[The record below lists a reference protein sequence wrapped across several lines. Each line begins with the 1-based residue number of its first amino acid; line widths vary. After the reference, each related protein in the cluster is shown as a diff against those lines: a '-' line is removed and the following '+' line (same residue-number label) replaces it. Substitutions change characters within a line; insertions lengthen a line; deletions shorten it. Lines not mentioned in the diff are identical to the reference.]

1 MKTKLF
7 LLILVSLFSVNTFS
21 NGNASNAA
29 PGWVAQTGL
38 FYQKVIYAQVFKEGV
53 QYLPTIPLHLA
64 VFKDGGTCRGF
75 KNVLTNGPN
84 SSKLYNFNIGSA
96 VTSEDGFSFK
106 VYDPNVDAIYDIVQ
120 TINFRNVNIG
130 GLTTPMRL
138 DIKLSSVTGNQSATA
153 IANNDV
159 VVKSTGVVTV
169 DATTTLKSATLNNGG
184 KLYLQSGR
192 TLNIT
197 GNFILQSGSRFVDE
211 GDGTGLNVTGTTTI
225 QQDLTGAGG
234 ATPNGRFWY
243 VGSPVVG
250 ATSAVFDAAG
260 ANKLWYYDE
269 PTHAY
274 VEITN
279 NTTPLV
285 AGRGYVVR
293 LGANATVNFTGTL
306 ISGAQS
312 FNLTRTPGNAKSG
325 YNLIYNPYPSFMRWD
340 NASQLPGVVTTSF
353 WTRTNGSFDS
363 FNLSLGAGSG
373 VGVTRYIAPYQAFWM
388 YTASNVSLPITNS
401 MRSLDDFDNTAN
413 GLKAKAVNNTQMLR
427 LKVSNGTVGDEI
439 LVAFTPEAT
448 SGVDNYDTQ
457 KMSSDTFVV
466 PEIYTTIGSERFAI
480 NSSNTV
486 SDFALGFETKASSN
500 FTIKATTVSNF
511 DVDTKIVL
519 VDKLN
524 NNLETELT
532 EGAEYAF
539 ASDVAANSNRFE
551 VKFKSKGATTG
562 VNPATANN
570 VYTLVRNSNN
580 GYELSVLNNKT
591 ANVKIFNTV
600 GQLIQNFDN
609 VNVKSIGG
617 NLSAGVYTVVVKI
630 EGMQSVSRKLSI
642 K

>member
-1 MKTKLF
+1 
-7 LLILVSLFSVNTFS
+7 
-21 NGNASNAA
+21 
-29 PGWVAQTGL
+29 
-38 FYQKVIYAQVFKEGV
+38 
-53 QYLPTIPLHLA
+53 
-64 VFKDGGTCRGF
+64 
-75 KNVLTNGPN
+75 
-84 SSKLYNFNIGSA
+84 
-96 VTSEDGFSFK
+96 
-106 VYDPNVDAIYDIVQ
+106 
-120 TINFRNVNIG
+120 
-130 GLTTPMRL
+130 
-138 DIKLSSVTGNQSATA
+138 
-153 IANNDV
+153 
-159 VVKSTGVVTV
+159 
-169 DATTTLKSATLNNGG
+169 
-184 KLYLQSGR
+184 
-192 TLNIT
+192 
-197 GNFILQSGSRFVDE
+197 
-211 GDGTGLNVTGTTTI
+211 
-225 QQDLTGAGG
+225 
-234 ATPNGRFWY
+234 
-243 VGSPVVG
+243 
-250 ATSAVFDAAG
+250 
-260 ANKLWYYDE
+260 
-269 PTHAY
+269 
-274 VEITN
+274 
-279 NTTPLV
+279 
-285 AGRGYVVR
+285 
-293 LGANATVNFTGTL
+293 LGANATVNFTGAL

-312 FNLTRTPGNAKSG
+312 FNLTKTGTDVKSG
-325 YNLIYNPYPSFMRWD
+325 FNLIYNPYPSFMRWHTAA
-340 NASQLPGVVTTSF
+340 NLPGAVAKSF

-363 FNLSLGAGSG
+363 FNVSLNGGTGSSA
-373 VGVTRYIAPYQAFWM
+373 GVTRYIAPYQAFWV
-388 YTASNVSLPITNS
+388 YTASNVSLPIAND
-401 MRSLDDFDNTAN
+401 MRTLEDFDRPAN

-427 LKVSNGTVGDEI
+427 LKVSNGTDGDEI

-466 PEIYTTIGSERFAI
+466 PEIYTTIGAERFAI

-486 SDFALGFETKASSN
+486 SDFALGFETKAASN